1 MTIEITKKQLIIIGA
16 IAALILFA
24 GGGYALY
31 SFGYSSGYKEGH
43 TSGYSD
49 GHSSGV
55 AETVQKYEN
64 PKGNGSI
71 WYAESIN
78 NGKDYLYHSTSI
90 CPNIRNGI
98 NENWGFTNP
107 NYRRQHS
114 QFCPKCMD
122 SYLIRMCQTYLY
134 TNKSWK

>member
-16 IAALILFA
+16 IAALIFFA
-24 GGGYALY
+24 GGGYTLY

-43 TSGYSD
+43 YLGYSE
-49 GHSSGV
+49 GHYSGV
-55 AETVQKYEN
+55 KETTQKYEN
-64 PKGNGSI
+64 PKGNGYI

-78 NGKDYLYHSTSI
+78 NGNDYLYHSTSI

-98 NENWGFTNP
+98 IENCGFANH
-107 NYRRQHS
+107 NYRKQHS

-122 SYLIRMCQTYLY
+122 AYLIRMCQAFLY
-134 TNKSWK
+134 TNKNWK